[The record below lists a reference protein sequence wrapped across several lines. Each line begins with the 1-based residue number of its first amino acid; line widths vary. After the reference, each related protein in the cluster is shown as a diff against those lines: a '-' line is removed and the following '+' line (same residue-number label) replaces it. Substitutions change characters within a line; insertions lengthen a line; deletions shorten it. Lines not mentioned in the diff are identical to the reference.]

1 MPGIDPPE
9 PQESRM
15 TLKPTPRWMTT
26 ALEGAAKA
34 SVAMPWQRGA
44 RRAGM
49 LARRK
54 AAAAPVAA
62 KRPALAA
69 C

>member
-1 MPGIDPPE
+1 
-9 PQESRM
+9 M